1 MALTEKLTN
10 IGNAI
15 REKTGKTELL
25 TLDEMPKEI
34 QGISGGGSGSD
45 GKELLRSLV
54 DRSVTRITAKDLEGL
69 TVIGDDAIEHC
80 DKLIYLEI
88 PDSVTTIKPYGVST
102 NQNLKNFTIPKNCL
116 KISNQAFGS
125 SSYADWVKI
134 LWKEL
139 PKNETGTRPMQPFN
153 ANFAKKYL
161 VYGCFYDELVSSP
174 IWAVPALTTVPFDE
188 YVKPLSNKSSLFNIT
203 TSITV
208 NLQNYTSIPVYSITS
223 SNDSIVS
230 VSNIVATTDT
240 ITFDITSH
248 ETEGTVTISVDVNGA
263 EDYVFHRKFTV
274 TVFEKMEASTYEVVQ
289 AEGSQ
294 YGFVLNSNGYYES
307 QNQKIPNSY
316 AICRV
321 NIHNP
326 VGRIMYIDC
335 INYAEMNYDYG
346 MIGKKD
352 ALLQRSNNEIDN
364 NIFYNLKGKH
374 GSSVQTIADD
384 EVIGDCFIEIKYRK
398 DSSGDLNN
406 DSLQFKIRFEN

>member
-34 QGISGGGSGSD
+34 GSISGGGSGSD

-80 DKLIYLEI
+80 DKLVYLEI
-88 PDSVTTIKPYGVST
+88 PDTVTTIRQYGVAS
-102 NQNLKNFTIPKNCL
+102 NQNLKNFTVPKNCL
-116 KISNQAFGS
+116 KISSQAFGS
-125 SSYADWVKI
+125 TVYADWVKI

-153 ANFAKKYL
+153 GNFAKKYL
-161 VYGCFYDELVSSP
+161 VHGCIYDKLVSTTMWSIP
-174 IWAVPALTTVPFDE
+174 SLTTVPFDE
-188 YVKPLSNKSSLFNIT
+188 YVKPLSNKNSLFNTT

-208 NLQNYTSIPVYSITS
+208 NLQNYTSIPEYSITS
-223 SNDSIVS
+223 SNDSIAS

-248 ETEGTVTISVDVNGA
+248 ETEGTVTINVDVNGA

-274 TVFEKMEASTYEVVQ
+274 AVFEKMEESTYEVVQ

-307 QNQKIPNSY
+307 QNKKIPNSY

-352 ALLQRSNNEIDN
+352 TLLQRSNNESDN
-364 NIFYNLKGKH
+364 NIFYNLKGKNS
-374 GSSVQTIADD
+374 SSVQTIADD

>member
-34 QGISGGGSGSD
+34 GSISGGGGD
-45 GKELLRSLV
+45 NATLLSFV
-54 DRSVTRITAKDLEGL
+54 DRTATSITAQDLKGL
-69 TVIGDDAIEHC
+69 TEIGRDAIENF
-80 DKLIYLEI
+80 DNLSYLEI
-88 PDSVTTIKPYGVST
+88 PETVTGINNYGIAS
-102 NQNLKNFTIPKNCL
+102 NSKLKNFIIPENTL
-116 KISNQAFGS
+116 RISSQAFGQQETLDYVKFMWKTIPQ
-125 SSYADWVKI
+125 SYTSGV
-134 LWKEL
+134 
-139 PKNETGTRPMQPFN
+139 FN
-153 ANFAKKYL
+153 YDVNFAKKYL
-161 VYGCFYDELVSSP
+161 VRGSLYDDLMNLNGWS
-174 IWAVPALTTVPFDE
+174 ALTLRTEPFDE
-188 YVKPLSNKSSLFNIT
+188 YVKSLTNKNILFNTT

-223 SNDSIVS
+223 SNESIVS
-230 VSNIVATTDT
+230 VSNMGATTDT

-263 EDYVFHRKFTV
+263 DDYVFHKKFTV

-294 YGFVLNSNGYYES
+294 YGFALNSNGYYES

-326 VGRIMYIDC
+326 VGRIMYLDC
-335 INYAEMNYDYG
+335 INYAETNYDYG

-352 ALLQRSNNEIDN
+352 TQLQRSNNENDDN
-364 NIFYNLKGKH
+364 LFYNFKGKS

-384 EVIGDCFIEIKYRK
+384 EVVGDCFIEIKYRK
-398 DSSGDLNN
+398 DSSGDNNN
-406 DSLQFKIRFEN
+406 DSLQFIIRFEN

>member
-54 DRSVTRITAKDLEGL
+54 DRSVTRITAKDLEGI

-80 DKLIYLEI
+80 DKLVYLEI
-88 PDSVTTIKPYGVST
+88 PDTVTTIRQYGVAT
-102 NQNLKNFTIPKNCL
+102 NQNLKNFTIPENCL
-116 KISNQAFGS
+116 KISGSAFGS

-139 PKNETGTRPMQPFN
+139 PKNESGTRPMQQFN

-161 VYGCFYDELVSSP
+161 VHGCFYDELVSSP
-174 IWAVPALTTVPFDE
+174 IWAIPSLTTVPFDE
-188 YVKPLSNKSSLFNIT
+188 YVKPLLNKNSLFNTT

-208 NLQNYTSIPVYSITS
+208 SLQNYTSIPVYSITS
-223 SNDSIVS
+223 SNESIVS

-240 ITFDITSH
+240 ITFDIISH
-248 ETEGTVTISVDVNGA
+248 ETEGTVTINVDVNGA
-263 EDYVFHRKFTV
+263 EDYVFHRKFTI

-294 YGFVLNSNGYYES
+294 YGFALNSNGYYES

-352 ALLQRSNNEIDN
+352 TQLQRSNNESDN

-384 EVIGDCFIEIKYRK
+384 DVVGDCFIEIKYRK
-398 DSSGDLNN
+398 DSSGDQHN

>member
-15 REKTGKTELL
+15 REKTGKTALL

-54 DRSVTRITAKDLEGL
+54 DRSVARITAKDLEGL
-69 TVIGDDAIEHC
+69 TVIGNDAIEHC
-80 DKLIYLEI
+80 DKLVYLEI
-88 PDSVTTIKPYGVST
+88 PDSVTTIRPYGVSS

-116 KISNQAFGS
+116 KVSNQAFGS
-125 SSYADWVKI
+125 SSDADWVKI

-139 PKNETGTRPMQPFN
+139 PKNEHGTRPMQPFN

-174 IWAVPALTTVPFDE
+174 IWAVPALTTFPFDE
-188 YVKPLSNKSSLFNIT
+188 YVNPLLNKNSLFNTT

-208 NLQNYTSIPVYSITS
+208 SLQNYTSIPVYSITS

-240 ITFDITSH
+240 ITFDIISH
-248 ETEGTVTISVDVNGA
+248 EIEGTATINVDVNGA

-294 YGFVLNSNGYYES
+294 YGFALNSNGYYES

-326 VGRIMYIDC
+326 VGRTMYIDC

-352 ALLQRSNNEIDN
+352 TLLQRSNNESDN
-364 NIFYNLKGKH
+364 NLFYNLKGKH
-374 GSSVQTIADD
+374 SSSVQTIADD

>member
-15 REKTGKTELL
+15 REKTGKTALL

-54 DRSVTRITAKDLEGL
+54 DRSVTRITAKDLEGI

-80 DKLIYLEI
+80 DKLVYLEI
-88 PDSVTTIKPYGVST
+88 PDTVTTIRQYGVAT
-102 NQNLKNFTIPKNCL
+102 NQNLKNFTIPENCL
-116 KISNQAFGS
+116 KISSSAFGS
-125 SSYADWVKI
+125 STYADWVKI

-139 PKNETGTRPMQPFN
+139 PKNESGTRPMQPFT

>member
-34 QGISGGGSGSD
+34 GSISGGGGGSD

-80 DKLIYLEI
+80 DNLVYLEI
-88 PDSVTTIKPYGVST
+88 PDTVTTIKPYGVSS
-102 NQNLKNFTIPKNCL
+102 NQNLKNFTIPENCL

-125 SSYADWVKI
+125 QPNADWVKI
-134 LWKEL
+134 LWKKL
-139 PKNETGTRPMQPFN
+139 PENEQGTRPMQPLN

-161 VYGCFYDELVSSP
+161 VYGCFYDELVSSQ
-174 IWAVPALTTVPFDE
+174 IWAVPSLATVPFDE
-188 YVKPLSNKSSLFNIT
+188 YVKPLSNKNSLFNIT

-223 SNDSIVS
+223 SNESIVS

-294 YGFVLNSNGYYES
+294 YGFALNSNGYYES

-346 MIGKKD
+346 IIGKKD
-352 ALLQRSNNEIDN
+352 MLLQRSNNESDN

-384 EVIGDCFIEIKYRK
+384 DVVGDCFIEIKYRK

>member
-54 DRSVTRITAKDLEGL
+54 DRSVTRITAKDLEGI
-69 TVIGDDAIEHC
+69 TVIGNDAIEHC
-80 DKLIYLEI
+80 DNLVYLEI
-88 PDSVTTIKPYGVST
+88 PDSVTTIMPYGVSS

-116 KISNQAFGS
+116 KVSNQAFGS
-125 SSYADWVKI
+125 SSNADWVKI
-134 LWKEL
+134 LWREL
-139 PKNETGTRPMQPFN
+139 PNNETGTRTMQPFN

-161 VYGCFYDELVSSP
+161 VHGFFYDELVSSP
-174 IWAVPALTTVPFDE
+174 IWAVPSLTTVPFDE
-188 YVKPLSNKSSLFNIT
+188 YVNPLSNKISLFNIT

-240 ITFDITSH
+240 ITFDIISH
-248 ETEGTVTISVDVNGA
+248 DIEGVATINVDVNGA
-263 EDYVFHRKFTV
+263 EDYVFHRKFTF
-274 TVFEKMEASTYEVVQ
+274 TVFEKMEESTYEVVQ

-294 YGFVLNSNGYYES
+294 YGFALNSNGYYES
-307 QNQKIPNSY
+307 QNKKIPHSY

-326 VGRIMYIDC
+326 IGRIMYIDC

-352 ALLQRSNNEIDN
+352 TQLQRSNNESDDN
-364 NIFYNLKGKH
+364 LFYNLKGKH

>member
-34 QGISGGGSGSD
+34 QGISGGGSDSNAV
-45 GKELLRSLV
+45 LLSFV
-54 DRSVTRITAKDLEGL
+54 DRTATSITADDLKGL
-69 TVIGDDAIEHC
+69 TGIGYDAIENF
-80 DKLIYLEI
+80 KNLTYIEI
-88 PDSVTTIKPYGVST
+88 PETVEYIDSYGIAS
-102 NQNLKNFTIPKNCL
+102 NPKLKNFIVPENTL
-116 KISNQAFGS
+116 RISSQAFGQQETADYVKFMWKTIPQNYPS
-125 SSYADWVKI
+125 GVFSYQV
-134 LWKEL
+134 
-139 PKNETGTRPMQPFN
+139 
-153 ANFAKKYL
+153 NFAKKYL
-161 VYGCFYDELVSSP
+161 VRGSLYDDLMNLNGWS
-174 IWAVPALTTVPFDE
+174 ALTLRTEPFDE
-188 YVKPLSNKSSLFNIT
+188 YVKSLTNKNSLFNTT

-223 SNDSIVS
+223 SNESIVS
-230 VSNIVATTDT
+230 VSNMVATTDT

-248 ETEGTVTISVDVNGA
+248 EIEGAATINVDVNGA
-263 EDYVFHRKFTV
+263 EDYVFHKKFTV

-294 YGFVLNSNGYYES
+294 YGFVLNKDGYYES

-326 VGRIMYIDC
+326 VGRIMYLDC
-335 INYAEMNYDYG
+335 INYAETNYDYG

-352 ALLQRSNNEIDN
+352 TQLQRSNNENDDN
-364 NIFYNLKGKH
+364 LFYNFQGK
-374 GSSVQTIADD
+374 SQQAVQTVADN
-384 EVIGDCFIEIKYRK
+384 EVVGDCFIEIKYRK

>member
-45 GKELLRSLV
+45 GKEILRSLV

-80 DKLIYLEI
+80 DKLVYLEI
-88 PDSVTTIKPYGVST
+88 PDTVTTIRQYGIAS
-102 NQNLKNFTIPKNCL
+102 NQNLKNFTIPENCL
-116 KISNQAFGS
+116 KIQVNALGS
-125 SSYADWVKI
+125 TPYADWVKF
-134 LWKEL
+134 LWKKL
-139 PKNETGTRPMQPFN
+139 PKNETGTRPMQSFN
-153 ANFAKKYL
+153 SNFAKKYL
-161 VYGCFYDELVSSP
+161 VHGCLYDELVSNSM
-174 IWAVPALTTVPFDE
+174 WTTLAIATFPFDE
-188 YVKPLSNKSSLFNIT
+188 YVNPLFNKISLFNTT

-223 SNDSIVS
+223 SNDSIAS

-240 ITFDITSH
+240 ITFDIISH
-248 ETEGTVTISVDVNGA
+248 EIVGAATINVDVNGA
-263 EDYVFHRKFTV
+263 DDYVFHRKFTV

-294 YGFVLNSNGYYES
+294 YGFALNSNGYYES

-326 VGRIMYIDC
+326 IGRIMYIDC

-352 ALLQRSNNEIDN
+352 TLLQRSNNESDN
-364 NIFYNLKGKH
+364 NLFYNFKSKH
-374 GSSVQTIADD
+374 GQFVQTIADD
-384 EVIGDCFIEIKYRK
+384 DVIGDCFIEIKYRK
-398 DSSGDLNN
+398 DSSGDQNN
-406 DSLQFKIRFEN
+406 DSLQFKIRFQD

>member
-34 QGISGGGSGSD
+34 GSISGGGSGSD

-80 DKLIYLEI
+80 DNLVYLEI
-88 PDSVTTIKPYGVST
+88 PDSVTTIRQYGVAS
-102 NQNLKNFTIPKNCL
+102 NQNLKNFTIPENCL
-116 KISNQAFGS
+116 KIQVNAFGTTP
-125 SSYADWVKI
+125 YADWVKI

-139 PKNETGTRPMQPFN
+139 PKNETGSRSMLQIN
-153 ANFAKKYL
+153 GNFAKKYL
-161 VYGCFYDELVSSP
+161 VHGCFYDELVSNSMWL
-174 IWAVPALTTVPFDE
+174 IASLTTVPFDE
-188 YVKPLSNKSSLFNIT
+188 YVKPLLNKSSLFNTT

-223 SNDSIVS
+223 SNESIVS
-230 VSNIVATTDT
+230 VSNIAATTDT

-248 ETEGTVTISVDVNGA
+248 ETEGTATINVDVNGA

-274 TVFEKMEASTYEVVQ
+274 AVFEKMEASTYEVVQ

-294 YGFVLNSNGYYES
+294 YGFALNSNGYYES

-352 ALLQRSNNEIDN
+352 TLLQRSNNESDN
-364 NIFYNLKGKH
+364 NLFYNLKGKH